1 MDINGLFTTFPTF
14 ILCVVILL
22 ALNIK
27 MLSKE
32 IWNICHVL
40 YKRQK
45 KKRRNIKLS
54 MYCKISVSVLFIMRN
69 VCSPF
74 ENWAIVLLI
83 LLKTF
88 KDLLIIF
95 FGWYYL

>member
-1 MDINGLFTTFPTF
+1 
-14 ILCVVILL
+14 
-22 ALNIK
+22 
-27 MLSKE
+27 
-32 IWNICHVL
+32 
-40 YKRQK
+40 
-45 KKRRNIKLS
+45 